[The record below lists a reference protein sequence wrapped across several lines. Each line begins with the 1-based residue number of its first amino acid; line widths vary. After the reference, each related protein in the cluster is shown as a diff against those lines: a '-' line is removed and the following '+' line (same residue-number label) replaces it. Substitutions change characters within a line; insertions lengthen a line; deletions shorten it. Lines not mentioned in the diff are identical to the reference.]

1 MSSPVR
7 TESRIRFFLR
17 DFRVLEGHVGLGAGS
32 SLIALL
38 VSRKGYVSLTDAQ
51 WSGMPESFP
60 HLVLRV
66 DQILWAS
73 APAGD
78 VPLVN
83 AHRAAETT
91 ATELQVEGGIL
102 VRGQLPLAPR
112 QRLGDY
118 LEFAGPFIPLQ
129 HAVMLRSHQTGKP
142 MEAPLGDVA
151 VSQSVI
157 EAAWES
163 IAAAPAEEATVQ
175 ETPSPQ

>member
-1 MSSPVR
+1 MSSPAR

-17 DFRVLEGHVGLGAGS
+17 DFRVLEGHVGLGVGS

-38 VSRKGYVSLTDAQ
+38 VSRKGYVSLTNAQ
-51 WSGMPESFP
+51 WSGMPDALP

-66 DQILWAS
+66 DQVLWAS

-83 AHRAAETT
+83 AHLAENALTD
-91 ATELQVEGGIL
+91 LQVEGGIL
-102 VRGQLPLAPR
+102 LRGGLPLAPR

-129 HAVMLRSHQTGKP
+129 HAVMLRSRQTGKP
-142 MEAPLGDVA
+142 MEAALGDVA

-163 IAAAPAEEATVQ
+163 VAPAAPDDGSPV
-175 ETPSPQ
+175 ETTASA

>member
-1 MSSPVR
+1 MSSPAR
-7 TESRIRFFLR
+7 TESRLRFFLR
-17 DFRVLEGHVGLGAGS
+17 DFRVLDGDVGLGVGS

-38 VSRKGYVSLTDAQ
+38 VSRKGYVSLTGAQ
-51 WSGMPESFP
+51 WSGMPEAFP

-83 AHRAAETT
+83 AHLAAESTT
-91 ATELQVEGGIL
+91 TDLQIEGGL
-102 VRGQLPLAPR
+102 VIRGRLPLAPR

-118 LEFAGPFIPLQ
+118 LESAGPFIPLQ
-129 HAVMLRSHQTGKP
+129 HAVMLRSRQTGKP
-142 MEAPLGDVA
+142 MEALLGDVA
-151 VSQSVI
+151 VSQRVI

-163 IAAAPAEEATVQ
+163 TTAAPDEGAPAETTATA
-175 ETPSPQ
+175 